1 MIYIFLCFNSS
12 KFEIYMSIT
21 LKFKTCLIA
30 RSLLLQYATLYTDL
44 KNHEIHEH
52 DTCSKLLIYEY

>member
-1 MIYIFLCFNSS
+1 MFLCFNSS
-12 KFEIYMSIT
+12 NLEIYMSNT

-44 KNHEIHEH
+44 KNHEIHEP
-52 DTCSKLLIYEY
+52 DACSELLVCEC